1 MAMRHVPRTA
11 EWCQAPHDTFV
22 PQFAEPQD
30 KQWFSIAPM
39 DYKRRVGERIR
50 AAREDLGLR
59 LVDLSQ
65 RTGGVLTVQR
75 INAYENGDRMPKQA
89 EAVILAKALGKTAA
103 YLLALNDSETPMTA
117 TEERLLR
124 NWRTLNE
131 RDRMEIFRQV
141 EALAMANRDP
151 VQDRV
156 VERHLPIPKTAA
168 LKRVKR

>member
-1 MAMRHVPRTA
+1 
-11 EWCQAPHDTFV
+11 
-22 PQFAEPQD
+22 
-30 KQWFSIAPM
+30 M
-39 DYKRRVGERIR
+39 DFKKNVGGRIR
-50 AAREDLGLR
+50 RAREELGLR

-65 RTGGVLTVQR
+65 RTGGVLTIQR

-103 YLLALNDSETPMTA
+103 YLMALTDSETPMTA

-131 RDRMEIFRQV
+131 RERMEVFRHI
-141 EALAMANRDP
+141 EALAMASRDP

-156 VERHLPIPKTAA
+156 VERHIPVPKQIAH
-168 LKRVKR
+168 KRVKR